1 VTPTIFREYDIR
13 GRVPEELNRDTAY
26 RLGQCFGAYYQ
37 SLGAKRISLGR
48 DCRLSSQEL
57 RLGVVQGMMD
67 TGIDVIDAGMVPTPL
82 LYFSLHHLDVDGG
95 VQITGS
101 HNPPEYNGFKICLG
115 KTTIYGEE
123 IQKLRR
129 IGEKGSFPKGKGNTE
144 SEEVIE
150 PYVEE
155 ILKRI
160 RCGQVPRKVVLDA
173 GNGVAGLVAPELYR
187 RMGVEVQKLF
197 CEPDGR
203 FPNHHPDPTLPEN
216 LKHLVEKVTGTSA
229 DLGIAFDGDA
239 DRIGVVDRKGK
250 ILWGDQLM
258 IIFSRDLLKR
268 HPGAKIIG
276 EVKCSQALYDD
287 IRKNGGIPI
296 MWKAGHSLIKGKMK
310 EEGALLAGEMSG
322 HLFFAERYFGFDDAI
337 YAGARLLEILTNENK
352 DLQEFLAGVPTPVN
366 TPEIRLD
373 CPDDRK
379 FQVVADLASE
389 FKEEY
394 QVIDVDGA
402 RVVFN
407 GGWGLIRA
415 SNTQPVLVLRF
426 EAADQKTLQEIR
438 KIFMEKLAE
447 KGLAVQ

>member
-276 EVKCSQALYDD
+276 EVKCSQVLYDD

-296 MWKAGHSLIKGKMK
+296 MWKAGHSLIKAKMK
-310 EEGALLAGEMSG
+310 DEAALLAGEMSG
-322 HLFFAERYFGFDDAI
+322 HLFFADRYFGFDDAI

-352 DLQEFLAGVPTPVN
+352 DLQELLAGVPTPVN
-366 TPEIRLD
+366 TPEIRLE

-438 KIFMEKLAE
+438 KIFMDKLAK
-447 KGLAVQ
+447 KGLGVQ